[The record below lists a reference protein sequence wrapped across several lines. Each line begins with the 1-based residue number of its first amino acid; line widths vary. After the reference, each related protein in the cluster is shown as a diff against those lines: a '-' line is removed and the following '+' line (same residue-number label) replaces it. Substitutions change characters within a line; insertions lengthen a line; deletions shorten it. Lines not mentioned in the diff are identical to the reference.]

1 MNLNVDKYQEKS
13 FKIFTP
19 REQKNERNF
28 EQILYPEK
36 TPLPLS
42 CEILNKTR
50 IVSDLAKNI
59 EKIFYDNEVFLPK
72 EKIYSNNN
80 SNSKE
85 KDKNNIL
92 KKKSI
97 RPSLLSKE
105 FQKGNPFYLNKI
117 LNKGISRSRNYN
129 FPLPNDIKKENDNN
143 LNLKKDPK
151 FTFKKINYSLINKK
165 ENKNINNRNFAL
177 SLSNL
182 TELNLP
188 KTNFQNKKTMKKAIS
203 SNILNK
209 INSYDSFNKFKKNNN
224 NKLNLIN
231 FNSKKRAESNKNIL
245 LNRLKPY
252 ESNITFTNY
261 ILSYTD
267 RNSKRNSRKT
277 NSRKL
282 TNDFNLNLNKE
293 LSNLSSSKTNIYNNY
308 NKVFSEED
316 EPQKQN
322 DININRNIHNF
333 SNSLTK
339 VNKIKLLNKIKIGNP
354 KNLKQNAD
362 NFKNLFNNKIK
373 SLNTMVHIDNKKL
386 IKLINTNNKIINTTK
401 EINMKKNDKL
411 DNELDIRKD
420 LLDKNEKIYT
430 ENGIKENLIENN
442 NNYRIRPT
450 KDELIKSFNLLKKN
464 INKISSAYALDII
477 EKCVDKKQREKLD
490 VKQLLKD
497 YNNHKTKKEVFK
509 IVEIRKKA
517 EKNYKKMIKMKFNF

>member
-59 EKIFYDNEVFLPK
+59 EKIFYDNEVFFPK

-80 SNSKE
+80 CNSKE
-85 KDKNNIL
+85 NNKNNIL

-209 INSYDSFNKFKKNNN
+209 INSYDSFNKFKKNSN

-245 LNRLKPY
+245 LNHLNPY
-252 ESNITFTNY
+252 ETNITFTNY

-267 RNSKRNSRKT
+267 RNSKRNSRKN

-282 TNDFNLNLNKE
+282 TNDFNLNSNKD
-293 LSNLSSSKTNIYNNY
+293 LSNLSNIYNNY
-308 NKVFSEED
+308 NKIFSEE
-316 EPQKQN
+316 EELQKQN
-322 DININRNIHNF
+322 NLNRDIHNF

-354 KNLKQNAD
+354 NNLKKNAD
-362 NFKNLFNNKIK
+362 NFKNIFNNKIN
-373 SLNTMVHIDNKKL
+373 SLNTMVHNGNKKL
-386 IKLINTNNKIINTTK
+386 IKLINSNNKIINTTK

-411 DNELDIRKD
+411 DDELDIRKD
-420 LLDKNEKIYT
+420 LLAQDEKIYT
-430 ENGIKENLIENN
+430 ENGIKENLIDKN
-442 NNYRIRPT
+442 NNYKIRPT

-464 INKISSAYALDII
+464 INIISSSDALDII
-477 EKCVDKKQREKLD
+477 EKCIDKKQREKLD